1 MIQLKSR
8 WADEVNAAN
17 VHQEY
22 PRPNLVRESY
32 FNLNGEWEYS
42 INQRMKATGYDGTI
56 LVPFSPETL
65 LSGVEKTVTPKD
77 FLHYRKTFV
86 FFS

>member
-65 LSGVEKTVTPKD
+65 LSGEENGIPYEMLLYK
-77 FLHYRKTFV
+77 RK
-86 FFS
+86 